1 VSTGNKQ
8 ASIDVPVSP
17 PADEVSVLRWFIG
30 YAAALVAALA
40 GVALLLGE
48 QGWQGEASLSGVAEA
63 MRAMSPTAKLLV
75 FAMYISVCTTF
86 LPLPTGAVVAAMATR
101 EAAVAGSLASTTLL
115 VATVGAG
122 ASTVANLNDYHL
134 FTWLLRSRHVA
145 KVRGTKVYDASA
157 KWFARQPFFLLVVF
171 NIIPIPVDVIRLLA
185 ITYRYP
191 RGKFAAAN
199 LIGRFIRYGVI
210 AAVTYWLSSWRKDAG
225 WIAVLVLLGVAV
237 ALGLS
242 RLVPKLVA
250 KIRPGPANG

>member
-1 VSTGNKQ
+1 MSDAEQ
-8 ASIDVPVSP
+8 PARLVPANP
-17 PADEVSVLRWFIG
+17 PADEVSVLRWLLFYVVGFI
-30 YAAALVAALA
+30 AAVV

-63 MRAMSPTAKLLV
+63 MREMSPVAKLLV
-75 FAMYISVCTTF
+75 FAMYISLCTTF

-101 EAAVAGSLASTTLL
+101 EAAVAGWLVGTTLL
-115 VATVGAG
+115 VATVGAL

-145 KVRGTKVYDASA
+145 KVRHTKVYDKSA
-157 KWFARQPFFLLVVF
+157 KWFARSPFFLLVVF
-171 NIIPIPVDVIRLLA
+171 NVIPIPVDVIRLLA

-191 RGKFAAAN
+191 RTKFAAAN
-199 LIGRFIRYGVI
+199 FIGRFIRYGVI
-210 AAVTYWLSSWRKDAG
+210 AGVTYWLSSWRTDAG

-242 RLVPKLVA
+242 RVIPKLVG
-250 KIRPGPANG
+250 KLRPASTNG